1 MPEFRSGTVLT
12 SVSLADDI
20 LRSEYRNGGT
30 KMELAFPDCDGGP
43 CSYAAEGGI
52 AACIPGDGS
61 CRSAYLVEGT
71 ESAHHT
77 KKLKHATRAINA
89 LFKSVKPGPSPN
101 HKLSFLRT
109 PRGVVLGWV
118 NHGASEGTIQGWAR
132 PDEERVLYEL
142 GFSML
147 PPPGSD
153 CDAGLC
159 SYSFSDGAC
168 QPGNGDC
175 WAAFFLEPDKTTEVH
190 SESARD
196 ATKAVKAILKV
207 TESEGNGRNLA
218 LVHTDAGT
226 ILVWASHSAA

>member
-1 MPEFRSGTVLT
+1 
-12 SVSLADDI
+12 
-20 LRSEYRNGGT
+20 
-30 KMELAFPDCDGGP
+30 MEIAFPDCNGGP
-43 CSYAAEGGI
+43 CSYAVEGGF

-118 NHGASEGTIQGWAR
+118 SHGASEETVKGWAR

-142 GFSML
+142 GYSTL
-147 PPPGSD
+147 PPPSGD
-153 CDAGLC
+153 CGAGMC
-159 SYSFSDGAC
+159 SYAFTDGAC

-175 WAAFFLEPDKTTEVH
+175 WAAFFLEPDQITDVH

-207 TESEGNGRNLA
+207 TESEANGRELA

-226 ILVWASHSAA
+226 ILVWASHSAV